1 MTETTSRVA
10 HAGDSGGDLD
20 PANYTPI
27 SASSG
32 RRRRQPRRWWRR
44 QVVKGGGRGGRSPN
58 TSSLRG
64 EAVFPAG
71 RVGGATT
78 ERRAAAGRA

>member
-1 MTETTSRVA
+1 MIETASRVA

-32 RRRRQPRRWWRR
+32 RRRPRRWWRR
-44 QVVKGGGRGGRSPN
+44 PSVKDGGRGGRSPN
-58 TSSLRG
+58 TSSVRG

-71 RVGGATT
+71 RAAGATA
-78 ERRAAAGRA
+78 ERHAAVGRA